1 MKNHE
6 ICFKTSFP
14 YFGLMI
20 LTCCCLLNIWP
31 FFPSRSSK
39 ELWIISLKDHHKHVS
54 LLDISWSILLHLS
67 NWKPLRYLQITRS
80 AHIASHDMSHQ
91 ALLGKDK
98 TEILSKLNLIL
109 CCNVVSKCHSHSVSR
124 LQAHFYSPPPYTV
137 ESSNKFFCG
146 QKIINADVLKFYLIM
161 FLRSWHKPSSPHPAL
176 ISGRRF
182 FSDS

>member
-1 MKNHE
+1 
-6 ICFKTSFP
+6 
-14 YFGLMI
+14 MI

-80 AHIASHDMSHQ
+80 AHIAYHMTWVIKHFSV
-91 ALLGKDK
+91 K
-98 TEILSKLNLIL
+98 TKQRFWANWTWSSVVTWCQNATHTVSVVYKLTFT
-109 CCNVVSKCHSHSVSR
+109 VSP
-124 LQAHFYSPPPYTV
+124 QSPNTLRASV

-176 ISGRRF
+176 ISGRRL